1 MRFDSYP
8 FDSHICYLKILSWS
22 KNEESLKIEFRWH
35 ILEKHWENINPIN
48 DFPSS
53 KLDFSESSQV
63 ALLDY
68 EVLVEKLPESVRR
81 EYFEGGGYFINGGFK
96 MRLKRKTNKYIWN
109 YFIPSGILVSIS
121 WVRKICDVNYWG
133 VIKKSILQIS
143 FLIPPEVV
151 PGRMGLLITLMLVL
165 VNLFINITSKSPNTD
180 SMTAISSWMIACI
193 SFVSLALIEY
203 AMVLLFK
210 HITSFNFSPTF
221 GKRMLGYVDSFSMLV
236 SISFFT
242 IFNLTFWSVRL

>member
-22 KNEESLKIEFRWH
+22 KNEESLKIEVRWH

-121 WVRKICDVNYWG
+121 WVCKICDVNYWS
-133 VIKKSILQIS
+133 VIENHRCRLVFLYRLKLFQVEWGYLLLWCLYWWICSLTSPQNLPILIQWQQ
-143 FLIPPEVV
+143 FQV
-151 PGRMGLLITLMLVL
+151 G
-165 VNLFINITSKSPNTD
+165 
-180 SMTAISSWMIACI
+180 W
-193 SFVSLALIEY
+193 
-203 AMVLLFK
+203 
-210 HITSFNFSPTF
+210 
-221 GKRMLGYVDSFSMLV
+221 
-236 SISFFT
+236 
-242 IFNLTFWSVRL
+242 

>member
-1 MRFDSYP
+1 
-8 FDSHICYLKILSWS
+8 
-22 KNEESLKIEFRWH
+22 
-35 ILEKHWENINPIN
+35 
-48 DFPSS
+48 
-53 KLDFSESSQV
+53 
-63 ALLDY
+63 
-68 EVLVEKLPESVRR
+68 
-81 EYFEGGGYFINGGFK
+81 

-121 WVRKICDVNYWG
+121 WVCKICEVNYWS
-133 VIKKSILQIS
+133 VIEESSLQIS